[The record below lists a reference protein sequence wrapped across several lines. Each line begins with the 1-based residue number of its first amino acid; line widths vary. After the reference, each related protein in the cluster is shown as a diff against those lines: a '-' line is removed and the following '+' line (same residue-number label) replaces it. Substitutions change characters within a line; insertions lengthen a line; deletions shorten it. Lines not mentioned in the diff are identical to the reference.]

1 TVPEDLKSA
10 DIEITAE
17 VEGKADNVR
26 FDISLDGTQVAS
38 ETVQVSSG
46 KATASFTLE
55 NPSLWYPIRYG
66 KQPLYQVKATL
77 ISDDSEEDEVE

>member
-1 TVPEDLKSA
+1 WGPTLLTCGPWRPINLEIFESRLADLNIQSTVPEDLKSA

-26 FDISLDGTQVAS
+26 FDISLAGTQVAS

-46 KATASFTLE
+46 EATASFTLE
-55 NPSLWYPIRYG
+55 H
-66 KQPLYQVKATL
+66 
-77 ISDDSEEDEVE
+77 